1 MKSRLLIAALLLSTL
16 WSIAHAARGVDF
28 RVGLEAPF
36 YTYVALNGGGSSS
49 FTMADTVQPAINA
62 VVSFELLPFLTVG
75 IEGREGISSSGSA
88 SRTGTYAGPAVT
100 LGFSRG
106 FFNRFALPVHLE
118 PGPTFATFRAA
129 TGYAVRIARISVYL
143 EGIFDY
149 AFSGDMYS
157 PISGNTTSPSHSIA
171 IGAGS
176 GLWLRF

>member
-1 MKSRLLIAALLLSTL
+1 MRSRLIPALLLSML
-16 WSIAHAARGVDF
+16 PSIARAVDF

-62 VVSFELLPFLTVG
+62 VVSFQVLPFLTVG
-75 IEGREGISSSGSA
+75 IEGREGITSSSSA
-88 SRTGTYAGPAVT
+88 TRTGTYAGPAVT
-100 LGFSRG
+100 LGLSRG
-106 FFNRFALPVHLE
+106 FYNRLALPVHLE

-129 TGYAVRIARISVYL
+129 TGYAVSIPYPPISVYL

-157 PISGNTTSPSHSIA
+157 PVSGNTTSPSHSIA

-176 GLWLRF
+176 GFGLRF